1 MTVSLSA
8 TRLSVSTLALTAMLA
23 FTAPPTLAQAQS
35 SHVIILPDASSSY
48 RGAVDE
54 AFARRVAGDVVDR
67 MPELPM
73 RSKVT
78 IQPLGEYG
86 ARNAVR
92 EAVVSRRFPAQAAM
106 QSITGM
112 IAGFPAMVSRD
123 GTQQATNILGTL
135 DQVARR
141 MDCAAQDGHVFV
153 LSDGIETGQSMTLPR
168 SPVFEGCASFTI
180 IGVMG
185 QTPAQ
190 TQELGDFWM
199 RWCAQAGFSRC
210 DWLS

>member
-1 MTVSLSA
+1 MTVSQSA
-8 TRLSVSTLALTAMLA
+8 TRLSVLALALAAMLG
-23 FTAPPTLAQAQS
+23 FSAPLTMAQTQS
-35 SHVIILPDASSSY
+35 SHVIILPDASASY

-54 AFARRVAGDVVDR
+54 AFARRVAGDVADR
-67 MPELPM
+67 IPELAM

-78 IQPLGEYG
+78 ILPLGEYG
-86 ARNAVR
+86 VRNSVR
-92 EAVVSRRFPAQAAM
+92 EAVVSRRFPAQAAT
-106 QSITGM
+106 QSIIGM

-141 MDCAAQDGHVFV
+141 MDCAAQAGHVFV
-153 LSDGIETGQSMTLPR
+153 LSDGIETGQSMTLPS
-168 SPVFEGCASFTI
+168 SPIFEGCASFTI

-190 TQELGDFWM
+190 TQELGGFWM